1 MSRDALV
8 VGINT
13 YQYLPSLQA
22 PARDAEAVAQQLQ
35 RYGEFRVHRLPEV
48 IQEGNPRIGQKTL
61 VTLRELETGLIN
73 LFKPKGSAVPH
84 TALFYFSGHGLQRE
98 AGIHEGYLALGDSNP
113 DQGFYGLSLFWL
125 RRLLQESPV
134 RQRIILLDCCHSG
147 ELLNFLEADPG
158 AYPGTDRLF
167 MAASRDYETAYES
180 LDGSYSV
187 FTQALL
193 TGLDPNRLDS
203 GVVTNHSLTD
213 WVNHSLKGEIQQ
225 PLFESSGSEI
235 ILTRRSAGATDSNTR
250 SGPSVVH
257 SKDVCPY
264 RGLEF
269 FDEAH
274 SDYFFGRE
282 DLTHRLIDLL
292 HSQPF
297 VAVVGASGS
306 GKTSLIRA
314 GLIAQL
320 RQGKK
325 LPGSENWRIKLLTP
339 TEHPLKSLAAAFI
352 DSELSELERA
362 EQLRRAEVFLQDK
375 GAGLAQL
382 VRASLSVESSS
393 TTRSP
398 HQTHPRLLLVI
409 DQFEEVFTLAEGSQ
423 SERERQ
429 EFLQCLLEALSLAE
443 DCLSIVL
450 VLRADFLNKCSLYPD
465 LIQQI
470 ERHQVMVPPL
480 KYEQIKATIVRP
492 AQKVGLVCE
501 PNLVYTMMS
510 DVIGAPGE
518 LPLLQ
523 YTLLEL
529 WRRRRMG
536 SEGGVARLALDAY
549 QELGGVRGTLQKRA
563 TEVFYSLTAE
573 EQLVAKRIF
582 LALTQLGEGTEDTR
596 RRVMKSELVSP
607 RFPIELVERVLEKLV
622 AAKLVVTSQEIV
634 TRGAA
639 VRSNPNPEPSQIS
652 QEHSEADSGIACDSS
667 SEQPVSSSWWSHEIV
682 DVTHE
687 ALIRNWPLLRE
698 WLDESREMLRRQ
710 RRIEQAAQE
719 WISAGQPATGEY
731 LLHGLR
737 LRDAEDFLK
746 IYPQELSAVAQTYI
760 NISCAEMRR
769 ARRESRQLRIV
780 IPSLLV
786 AMLAVVLSQYHTVI
800 QSQAKKDDQL
810 QAAAVRERAAIAQSI
825 LQDPQADPMAA
836 LLIGRLA
843 AEDPTA
849 SHEAQS
855 SLRAALQELRLQL
868 NLQGHQAA
876 VPHIVFSSD
885 RQSLAT
891 ASLDGTI
898 RLWTVNPQTI
908 YNTRLSPARVLSWS
922 AEQRSSSAIHGL
934 HFSPNGQQVLAI
946 AADSPLV
953 KIWSV
958 QSGEVVQ
965 QLAGSAAVIQASYSP
980 TGDWIAT
987 THADGSLALWRAAT
1001 GELQIRLPQS
1011 RVSTSLQ
1018 FSADGQTLLTA
1029 AEDGIVQLW
1038 RLQPTPTATLEPAA
1052 TFSHGEPLRAARF
1065 GPQGRSIATLG
1076 QSGTVKLWKT
1086 ENGQP
1091 LSILSPPL
1099 PNLEKPTPP
1108 DPAFVLPLPQ
1118 LPGIASVPSRLDQI
1132 EFSPDEQRLAALDT
1146 AQQVWI
1152 WNLTTGQIE
1161 AALSPPLRSSLP
1173 SAQAPP
1179 RSASQR
1185 LRFSPDGRLLAV
1197 GDLQPSQAS
1206 QSSVVLWDWRA
1217 GRQIGRL
1224 SGHRGVASMQ
1234 FSPDGTYVVTGDETG
1249 SVRLWTAERGGELP
1263 TLNLPETSV
1272 QWAMFLPGETRTAT
1286 AAVAQSTAAAEPSSP
1301 IEQSQPDSSP
1311 ATPLLSG
1318 LRPLNG
1324 LALLPLFPP
1333 QPIHTVRPS
1342 ATPSRDAGSVAAS
1355 DRPTTMQTMPL
1366 SQSESAFNTL
1376 RDTSSKASQ
1385 EASPNLS
1392 QEVVQ
1397 ETSSG
1402 TSETSTD
1409 LLASVT
1415 TMVTLTPEGTLQRWQ
1430 ILTGR
1435 PSESTLLLPS
1445 TITPVAAIQD
1455 YPSAAQVWRFLAAAL
1470 PEQLRLIQP
1479 DAVPQPA
1486 KSGLAA
1492 MARQVAGDQL
1502 TPLPSSTKLLD
1513 QLGISQ
1519 EAAALSS
1526 VALSPTGRYVA
1537 IANIEGW
1544 VEFYRLSGQ
1553 QPPRLLHRLRNWR
1566 WQEGLHRLD
1575 TQETPNSLSSQG
1587 SPKAGGDP
1595 TAIRHLSFSP
1605 NGQQVLGIADDLTVR
1620 LWDVQSGQLVQVLQ
1634 GHEATIRQA
1643 RYSPDGRWIITASWD
1658 RTARLWQTETGKLH
1672 QVLRHSDAVSSASL
1686 SSDQQRM
1693 VTTSWD
1699 GSVRLW
1705 QLGSTEPP
1713 VLLKGHAKAVLDA
1726 QFSPNGQL
1734 LVTASADGTAYLWD
1748 GRTGEQQAQLR
1759 PHRSDEP
1766 AEAML
1771 QAFFSP
1777 DGHYVATLTKS
1788 GRIHLWAATRE
1799 MLLKL
1804 ARDRSLRQ
1812 LTLDECSQYLRLSPE
1827 QCPTLPQ

>member
-1 MSRDALV
+1 MSRDALI

-73 LFKPKGSAVPH
+73 LFKPRGSAVPH

-235 ILTRRSAGATDSNTR
+235 ILTRRSAEATDSNTLPR
-250 SGPSVVH
+250 PSVVQ
-257 SKDVCPY
+257 SRDVCPY

-282 DLTHRLIDLL
+282 ELTHRLIDLL
-292 HSQPF
+292 HSQSF
-297 VAVVGASGS
+297 VAVIGASGS
-306 GKTSLIRA
+306 GKSSLIRA

-393 TTRSP
+393 KTRLP

-429 EFLQCLLEALSLAE
+429 EFLQCLLEALTLAG

-596 RRVMKSELVSP
+596 RRVMKAELVSP

-634 TRGAA
+634 THGAA
-639 VRSNPNPEPSQIS
+639 VHSHLKPEPSLTN
-652 QEHSEADSGIACDSS
+652 QEHSEADLGISCDSS
-667 SEQPVSSSWWSHEIV
+667 PEQPVSSCWWSHEIV

-769 ARRESRQLRIV
+769 ARRESRQLRIA

-786 AMLAVVLSQYHTVI
+786 AMLAVVLSQYHMVI
-800 QSQAKKDDQL
+800 QSQAKKDNQL

-843 AEDPTA
+843 AEDSAA
-849 SHEAQS
+849 SYEAQS

-876 VPHIVFSSD
+876 VPHITFSPN
-885 RQSLAT
+885 RQYLAT

-898 RLWTVNPQTI
+898 RLWAINPQTI
-908 YNTRLSPARVLSWS
+908 YNTRLLPAQVLSWS
-922 AEQRSSSAIHGL
+922 AEQRSSAAIRGL
-934 HFSPNGQQVLAI
+934 HFSPDGQQVLAI
-946 AADSPLV
+946 ATDSPLV

-965 QLAGSAAVIQASYSP
+965 QLASSAAVIQASYSP

-987 THADGSLALWRAAT
+987 AHADGSLALWRAAT

-1011 RVSTSLQ
+1011 RISTSLQ
-1018 FSADGQTLLTA
+1018 FSADGKTLLTA
-1029 AEDGIVQLW
+1029 AEDGTVQLW

-1052 TFSHGEPLRAARF
+1052 TFSHGEPLRMVQF

-1076 QSGTVKLWKT
+1076 QSGTIKLWRT
-1086 ENGQP
+1086 ESGQP
-1091 LSILSPPL
+1091 LSTFSPPL
-1099 PNLEKPTPP
+1099 PNSEKPIPP
-1108 DPAFVLPLPQ
+1108 DPAFVSPLLQ
-1118 LPGIASVPSRLDQI
+1118 LPGSVSVPSRLDQI

-1146 AQQVWI
+1146 TQQVWI
-1152 WNLTTGQIE
+1152 WNLATGQIE
-1161 AALSPPLRSSLP
+1161 AALSPPSRSPLP

-1179 RSASQR
+1179 RSASQQ

-1197 GDLQPSQAS
+1197 GDLQPSRAG
-1206 QSSVVLWDWRA
+1206 QSSAVLWNWRA

-1224 SGHRGVASMQ
+1224 SGHRGVASIQ

-1286 AAVAQSTAAAEPSSP
+1286 ASVTQPTATVEPNSP
-1301 IEQSQPDSSP
+1301 IVQSQPDSLP
-1311 ATPLLSG
+1311 TIPLLSG
-1318 LRPLNG
+1318 LRPLNNG
-1324 LALLPLFPP
+1324 LALLPSSPP
-1333 QPIHTVRPS
+1333 QQIHTVRPS
-1342 ATPSRDAGSVAAS
+1342 ATPLGDAVTVAAS
-1355 DRPTTMQTMPL
+1355 DRLTPMQTMPL

-1376 RDTSSKASQ
+1376 RDASSKISQEVSPNLSPRMYQEASQDTSSKAS
-1385 EASPNLS
+1385 A
-1392 QEVVQ
+1392 
-1397 ETSSG
+1397 
-1402 TSETSTD
+1402 D
-1409 LLASVT
+1409 LASVT

-1430 ILTGR
+1430 ILTER
-1435 PSESTLLLPS
+1435 PSKPTVLRPN
-1445 TITPVAAIQD
+1445 TITPVAAIHD
-1455 YPSAAQVWRFLAAAL
+1455 YPSAAQLWRFLAAAL

-1479 DAVPQPA
+1479 DAVLQPA
-1486 KSGLAA
+1486 KLGLAV
-1492 MARQVAGDQL
+1492 MARQVAGDQI
-1502 TPLPSSTKLLD
+1502 TPLPPSAKLLD
-1513 QLGISQ
+1513 QLGIPQ

-1566 WQEGLHRLD
+1566 WQEDLHRLD
-1575 TQETPNSLSSQG
+1575 KKTSNSLFSQG
-1587 SPKAGGDP
+1587 SLRAGGDP

-1605 NGQQVLGIADDLTVR
+1605 DGQQVLGIADDLTVR

-1643 RYSPDGRWIITASWD
+1643 RYSPDGRWIVTASWD

-1788 GRIHLWAATRE
+1788 GRIYLWAATRE

-1812 LTLDECSQYLRLSPE
+1812 LTPDECSQYLRLSPE
-1827 QCPTLPQ
+1827 QCPTLP